1 MSRFVEYTK
10 GGVSFASR
18 STGVNFEKI
27 LTWAAIGGGIYIGLQ
42 ILGFFKKAGEAGDA
56 LSRSAADAYVAATN
70 PPVIQVLGRVVLP
83 NGQKIALKDL
93 KINSDFTFVTGTV
106 KYKLTKR
113 RPDNDYDAVR
123 A

>member
-1 MSRFVEYTK
+1 MSRVASTVRY
-10 GGVSFASR
+10 ASR

-27 LTWAAIGGGIYIGLQ
+27 LTWAAIGGGLYIGLQ

-56 LSRSAADAYVAATN
+56 LSRSVADAYVAATN
-70 PPVIQVLGRVVLP
+70 PPVIQVLASVVLP
-83 NGQKIALKDL
+83 NGQKIPVSQIGLK
-93 KINSDFTFVTGTV
+93 SDATFTVGGV
-106 KYKLTKR
+106 RYRMTKR